1 MVATEIVLHNMA
13 ELRVQMQL
21 YDGRALVG
29 TCVVGPGESGSL
41 PAELERY
48 DIYLKNSTT
57 GWEIGHQLNSATKT
71 LTLSQQNGR
80 YVIT

>member
-1 MVATEIVLHNMA
+1 
-13 ELRVQMQL
+13 
-21 YDGRALVG
+21 
-29 TCVVGPGESGSL
+29 VVGPGESGSL

-57 GWEIGHQLNSATKT
+57 GWEIGHQLNSASKT